1 MIARLA
7 SSFIGE
13 PPRPSG
19 PAASSLPAVPVRLFD
34 DYNAAVLMGRIQKS
48 ARNEFRNGAYE
59 LTFQALGTQCRIA
72 FAAPPSIAS
81 VFSTSA
87 LTWMANFE
95 AKYSRYWADSLI
107 SRINAAAGKDW
118 TVLDAEADRIFALC
132 HELHFL
138 TRGIF
143 DPTALPL
150 LKLWDWKQPR
160 TTLPTDLEIAAAKS
174 LVGWHR
180 VQRAPGKILLT
191 QLGMSL
197 DLGGMGKEFAVDQI
211 AQLGRAQGCTS
222 ALVDFGADIRT
233 FGLPPDGRPVWHIGL
248 DDPRQPGKPWTG
260 LALRDAAV
268 ATSGDYLR
276 KFELNGQCYGHIVD
290 LRTGRPVDNGVRAVS
305 VLAPS
310 CTQAGML
317 STTVFVLGPEEGL
330 KLLDATLG
338 VAGALVLDR
347 KTIVS
352 RRFHE
357 YATTQG

>member
-1 MIARLA
+1 MIARPAHSL
-7 SSFIGE
+7 IGE
-13 PPRPSG
+13 PPRPG
-19 PAASSLPAVPVRLFD
+19 NPAVITTPVVAVRLLD
-34 DYNAAVLMGRIQKS
+34 DYNAAAILDRIRKS
-48 ARNEFRNGAYE
+48 AQSEFRNGANE
-59 LTFQALGTQCRIA
+59 LTFQALGTQCRIS
-72 FAAPPSIAS
+72 FAAPAHLAS
-81 VFSTSA
+81 PFSMSA

-95 AKYSRYWADSLI
+95 AKYSRYWADSLVC
-107 SRINAAAGKDW
+107 RINASAGKEW

-160 TTLPTDLEIAAAKS
+160 TTLPAEVEIAAAKS
-174 LVGWHR
+174 RVGWPR
-180 VQRAPGKILLT
+180 VRRAPGKIFLP
-191 QLGMSL
+191 QSGMSL

-211 AQLGRAQGCTS
+211 AQLARAQGCTS
-222 ALVDFGADIRT
+222 ALVDFGADVRT

-268 ATSGDYLR
+268 ATSGDYVR

-290 LRTGRPVDNGVRAVS
+290 VRTGRPVDNGVRAVS

-317 STTVFVLGPEEGL
+317 STTVFVLGPDEGL
-330 KLLDATLG
+330 KLLEATLG
-338 VAGALVLDR
+338 VAAAIVLDR